1 MRLSDLTTMRVG
13 GEIADLVEAESAQQ
27 AAEAYERLVR
37 TGAEFIVLGGGSN
50 TVASDDPFA
59 GTALLMRTRGF
70 EVLDETDDAVTVRA
84 QAGETWDD
92 LVAMSVERG
101 WSGIEAMS
109 GIPGS
114 VGAAPIQNIG
124 AYGQEVAETLVAV
137 EFLSAETL
145 EVQRLEA
152 ADLELEYRNS
162 AIKSGSLTGLVLSVE
177 LRLRKADGQSAPIRY
192 GQLATSLGAETGDRR
207 PLADVRRSV
216 LELRASKG
224 MVLSDDPDSVSA
236 GSFFTN
242 PIVSKAFTHSLP
254 EDAPRFAAAP
264 KTRADD
270 GETEAFKLSAAWLI
284 ERAGIEKGFSLGTGR
299 AAISSKHTLAITNT
313 GGATG
318 EEIAELARYVQIRVL
333 SEFGVQLVNE
343 PVLVGLEI

>member
-1 MRLSDLTTMRVG
+1 MRPTTPSRCARRQARRGTTWSPSRSSAGLVQVSGDVRDTRLGRG
-13 GEIADLVEAESAQQ
+13 GTHSEHRRI
-27 AAEAYERLVR
+27 R
-37 TGAEFIVLGGGSN
+37 
-50 TVASDDPFA
+50 A
-59 GTALLMRTRGF
+59 GNR
-70 EVLDETDDAVTVRA
+70 
-84 QAGETWDD
+84 
-92 LVAMSVERG
+92 
-101 WSGIEAMS
+101 
-109 GIPGS
+109 
-114 VGAAPIQNIG
+114 
-124 AYGQEVAETLVAV
+124 ETLVAV

-162 AIKSGSLTGLVLSVE
+162 ALIKSGSLTGLVLSVE

-192 GQLATSLGAETGDRR
+192 GQLAMQPRGKTGDRR

-224 MVLSDDPDSVSA
+224 MVLSDAPTRSRPARS
-236 GSFFTN
+236 STN

-254 EDAPRFAAAP
+254 KDAPRFAAAP
-264 KTRADD
+264 KTRADG

-318 EEIAELARYVQIRVL
+318 EEVAELARYVQIRVS